1 MYDGSIDWSSGF
13 SARYYATVVDPISWR
28 DMEQIDITGGSISK
42 TDSNLR
48 ESADITFINYDQSVE
63 QWIRIWLDVRQ
74 GGMSHH
80 EALFTG
86 IATSPEKTIDGNLIT
101 NSVKC
106 YSVLKPADDILL
118 DRGWY
123 VSAGS
128 NGGKV
133 IRDLLRKVTPAP
145 IVVASNPKA
154 VDQTIIAE
162 DGETHLTMVNKI
174 LDVMGWRIRLSGD
187 GTIEVCPNASLQEPN
202 AYFDALNNDSIEP
215 SLSVSNDWF
224 SCPNVF
230 RAVADNLVAVARD
243 EKAIQERGREIWMEE
258 TNCDLYYGETIY
270 QYARR
275 RLKEERYVSYTISY
289 TRRYFPD
296 LVASD
301 IVALSYPAQ
310 GISGT
315 FYITSQTI
323 NLGYGASVSEEVMRY
338 E

>member
-1 MYDGSIDWSSGF
+1 MYEGAVDWSKGF
-13 SARYYATVVDPISWR
+13 SARYYATIVDTVSWR
-28 DMEQIDITGGSISK
+28 DLEEIDIVGGSISR

-48 ESADITFINYDQSVE
+48 ESADITFINYDQSIE

-74 GGMSHH
+74 GGASHH

-86 IATSPEKTIDGNLIT
+86 IATSPDKTIEGNLVT

-123 VSAGS
+123 VPAGS
-128 NGGKV
+128 NGGRV
-133 IRDLLRKVTPAP
+133 IRDLLKKVTPAP
-145 IVVASNPKA
+145 IVIYPEAKG

-174 LDVMGWRIRLSGD
+174 LDAMGWRIRISGD
-187 GTIEVCPNASLQEPN
+187 GTIEVQPSATLLEPSVT
-202 AYFDALNNDSIEP
+202 FDAINNDSIEP
-215 SLSVSNDWF
+215 SLSVTNDWY

-243 EKAIQERGREIWMEE
+243 EAAIEERGREIWMEE

-270 QYARR
+270 QYAKR
-275 RLKEERYVSYTISY
+275 RLQQERLVEYSVSY

-301 IVALSYPAQ
+301 IVELHYPAQ
-310 GISGT
+310 NIMGT

-323 NLGYGASVSEEVMRY
+323 NLGYGASVSEEVLRY